1 MSPLNPNGFHRCPTM
16 PLGWKP
22 QCFRAYPV
30 SLCRFKRIIPI
41 PEQSMVQ
48 TLCHLLE
55 CLLTEENIPADCPKE
70 TYELYFVFAAIWAFG
85 GAIIQDQVRGCVEVD
100 THIQVHSGKNQSSS
114 KEVKDRTA
122 KCQNSQE
129 NINLF
134 RCLPIALL
142 KTSPHGRAL

>member
-1 MSPLNPNGFHRCPTM
+1 
-16 PLGWKP
+16 
-22 QCFRAYPV
+22 
-30 SLCRFKRIIPI
+30 
-41 PEQSMVQ
+41 MVQ

-142 KTSPHGRAL
+142 KTLAPMEGPYDVRHEIGRYLELLLFELVAVSLISRRGAVFEFEQLEV